1 MDHPLDAAVSVSPVR
16 SPRCRPV
23 YRSATLE
30 LVDAEAN
37 RSPGSVNLA
46 GMTVSVSQSLLRF
59 AVNGGHP
66 V

>member
-1 MDHPLDAAVSVSPVR
+1 MDHPLDAVVIVSLSGHR
-16 SPRCRPV
+16 GAHRW
-23 YRSATLE
+23 YRRATLE
-30 LVDAEAN
+30 LVDAGAN
-37 RSPGSVNLA
+37 RSPGSVNLP